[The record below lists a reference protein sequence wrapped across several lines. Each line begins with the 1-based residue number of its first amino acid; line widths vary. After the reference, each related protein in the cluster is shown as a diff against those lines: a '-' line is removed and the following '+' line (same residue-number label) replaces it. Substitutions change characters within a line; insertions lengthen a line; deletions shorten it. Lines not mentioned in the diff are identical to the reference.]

1 MNHPHE
7 GFHNLRDVDDG
18 LACFLQ
24 SVRRPRVG
32 TEWVTVPQALARVL
46 AGDIIA
52 KAEIPFSNRS
62 VVDGFAVR
70 SVDTEGATK
79 TSPLVLKIMGES
91 RLGEACRGVV
101 RPGGAFAIATGSIL
115 PKDSDCVVPIE
126 EVTKLADR
134 KITLSMSAKQG
145 ENILRKGEDI
155 ARGTIVL
162 TKGRRLRSQDLGV
175 LKVLGIKKVH
185 VMKKPLVAILSTGS
199 ELVERIQNRSSNQ
212 IVDINRLVL
221 SAKIKQLGGNL
232 MDLGIVKDR
241 KGLIIR
247 ALEKAVKSA
256 DMVLVSGGS
265 SVGQRDLVPCCINAL
280 GRPGMLV
287 HGVAMR
293 PAMPTGLASVSG
305 VPIISLPGFPVS
317 AMFAFLIFGA
327 PMIAKLSGV
336 QVTPEAKVQAQTL
349 RLIKGVKGYRT
360 FVRVILSNTTN
371 GFVAT
376 PGNSQR
382 ASVMMSI
389 VAADGFV
396 VVPEGIGE
404 IPKGSLVD
412 VTLLT

>member
-1 MNHPHE
+1 
-7 GFHNLRDVDDG
+7 
-18 LACFLQ
+18 
-24 SVRRPRVG
+24 
-32 TEWVTVPQALARVL
+32 
-46 AGDIIA
+46 
-52 KAEIPFSNRS
+52 
-62 VVDGFAVR
+62 
-70 SVDTEGATK
+70 
-79 TSPLVLKIMGES
+79 
-91 RLGEACRGVV
+91 
-101 RPGGAFAIATGSIL
+101 
-115 PKDSDCVVPIE
+115 
-126 EVTKLADR
+126 
-134 KITLSMSAKQG
+134 
-145 ENILRKGEDI
+145 
-155 ARGTIVL
+155 
-162 TKGRRLRSQDLGV
+162 
-175 LKVLGIKKVH
+175 
-185 VMKKPLVAILSTGS
+185 VAILSTGS

-241 KGLIIR
+241 KELIIR

-265 SVGQRDLVPCCINAL
+265 SVGQRDLVPSCINAL

-317 AMFAFLIFGA
+317 AMFAFLIFGG

-336 QVTPEAKVQAQTL
+336 EVTPEAKVQARSL
-349 RLIKGVKGYRT
+349 KLIKGVKGYRT
-360 FVRVILSNTTN
+360 FVRVILSNTAN

-396 VVPEGIGE
+396 IVPEGTGE
-404 IPKGSLVD
+404 IPKGSLVE